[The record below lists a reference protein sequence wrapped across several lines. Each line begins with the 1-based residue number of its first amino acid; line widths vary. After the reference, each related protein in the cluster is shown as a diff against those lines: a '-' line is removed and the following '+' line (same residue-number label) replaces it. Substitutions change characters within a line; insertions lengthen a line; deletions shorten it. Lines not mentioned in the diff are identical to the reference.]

1 MLMTTD
7 TLLIYRAARGDREAF
22 ETIYEA
28 SFACAYAFAVRHS
41 ASRRVAEDLTRR
53 ILARAFEQLED
64 YAGDVPFAA
73 WLFGIARQVSSEAR
87 RAPQAGEAQR
97 ARGSVAYTSAPLRS

>member
-7 TLLIYRAARGDREAF
+7 TLLVYRAARGDREAF

-28 SFACAYAFAVRHS
+28 SFTCAYAFALRRS
-41 ASRRVAEDLTRR
+41 ASRRDAEELTRE
-53 ILARAFEQLED
+53 ILARAFEQLEV

-73 WLFGIARQVSSEAR
+73 WLFGIAKQVAANESRTSGVHRA
-87 RAPQAGEAQR
+87 RAPLP
-97 ARGSVAYTSAPLRS
+97 YTAFPLRS